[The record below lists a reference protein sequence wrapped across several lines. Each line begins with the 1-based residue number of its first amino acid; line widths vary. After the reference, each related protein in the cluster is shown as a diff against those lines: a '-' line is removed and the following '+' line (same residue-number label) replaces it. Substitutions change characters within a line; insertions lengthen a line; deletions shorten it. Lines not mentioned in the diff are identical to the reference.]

1 MEKLLRIIRIF
12 AWVLLLA
19 YIYFQFGRYTC
30 LGFPLMPEMLGN
42 ILSPMSTQGTGE
54 ITCSGCN
61 SFHEEICLKNLF
73 RSYECHLAN
82 VLLQIRQC
90 TFQLLQTLPVPC
102 EKNP

>member
-42 ILSPMSTQGTGE
+42 ILSPMSTQGTV
-54 ITCSGCN
+54 
-61 SFHEEICLKNLF
+61 
-73 RSYECHLAN
+73 RSLAA
-82 VLLQIRQC
+82 VVILSMKKS
-90 TFQLLQTLPVPC
+90 V
-102 EKNP
+102 